1 MTTVLLVC
9 HANTCRSVMAHVL
22 LEKML
27 DARGVNGNV
36 RVRSGGIA
44 NHARD
49 GMIPSLDAR
58 IVLREDDI
66 HLAENAFASTDLR
79 RHRDIVAEAHLIV
92 TMTAQQ
98 KAMIGGYEEAQGRPI
113 LTLHEL
119 AVEAGDVDDPFGQ
132 GEYRYRAT
140 KDEIKRV
147 SSWGPDADPA
157 EGRRLSMSDEQI
169 LYAPDWPSLASSP
182 PAWPPRPASRA
193 SAPHL
198 DNSKANAGP

>member
-1 MTTVLLVC
+1 MTNVLLVC

-27 DARGVNGNV
+27 AARGPSAAV

-66 HLAENAFASTDLR
+66 HLAEDAFASTDLR
-79 RHRDIVAEAHLIV
+79 RHREIVAEAHLIV

-98 KAMIGGYEEAQGRPI
+98 KDTIAAYDEARGRVI
-113 LTLHEL
+113 MTLHEL
-119 AVEAGDVDDPFGQ
+119 AGEAGDVDDPFGQ
-132 GEYRYRAT
+132 GEDRYRAT
-140 KDEIKRV
+140 KDEIKRCLELGV
-147 SSWGPDADPA
+147 DRMLTLLQDGK
-157 EGRRLSMSDEQI
+157 EIRR
-169 LYAPDWPSLASSP
+169 
-182 PAWPPRPASRA
+182 
-193 SAPHL
+193 
-198 DNSKANAGP
+198 

>member
-1 MTTVLLVC
+1 MTNVLLVC

-27 DARGVNGNV
+27 ADRGTNGTV

-58 IVLREDDI
+58 IVLREEDI
-66 HLAENAFASTDLR
+66 HLSETAFASTDLR
-79 RHRDIVAEAHLIV
+79 RHREIVAAADLIV

-98 KAMIGGYEEAQGRPI
+98 KETIAAYVEAQGRPV

-119 AVEAGDVDDPFGQ
+119 AGEAGDVDDPFGQ
-132 GEYRYRAT
+132 GEDRYRAT
-140 KDEIKRV
+140 RDEIKRC
-147 SSWGPDADPA
+147 
-157 EGRRLSMSDEQI
+157 
-169 LYAPDWPSLASSP
+169 LALGVD
-182 PAWPPRPASRA
+182 RMLMLLHQRKERSR
-193 SAPHL
+193 
-198 DNSKANAGP
+198 

>member
-1 MTTVLLVC
+1 MTNFLLVC

-66 HLAENAFASTDLR
+66 HLAEDAFASTDLR
-79 RHRDIVAEAHLIV
+79 RHREIVAAADLIV

-98 KAMIGGYEEAQGRPI
+98 KDTIAAYAEAQGRPV

-119 AVEAGDVDDPFGQ
+119 AGEAGDVDDPFGQ
-132 GEYRYRAT
+132 GEDRYRAT
-140 KDEIKRV
+140 KDEIKRCLELGV
-147 SSWGPDADPA
+147 DRMLTLLRDRKGNYQK
-157 EGRRLSMSDEQI
+157 EVTQ
-169 LYAPDWPSLASSP
+169 
-182 PAWPPRPASRA
+182 
-193 SAPHL
+193 
-198 DNSKANAGP
+198 

>member
-1 MTTVLLVC
+1 LTNVLLVC

-27 DARGVNGNV
+27 VDRGRDGLV

-66 HLAENAFASTDLR
+66 HLAEGAFASTDLR
-79 RHRDIVAEAHLIV
+79 RHREIVAEAQLIV

-98 KAMIGGYEEAQGRPI
+98 KEMIATYEEARGRPI
-113 LTLHEL
+113 LTLKEL
-119 AVEAGDVDDPFGQ
+119 AGLVGDVDDPFGQ
-132 GEYRYRAT
+132 GEERYRAT
-140 KDEIKRV
+140 RDEIKRC
-147 SSWGPDADPA
+147 
-157 EGRRLSMSDEQI
+157 
-169 LYAPDWPSLASSP
+169 LALGVDRMLTLLHDGKENYGKEV
-182 PAWPPRPASRA
+182 AQ
-193 SAPHL
+193 
-198 DNSKANAGP
+198 

>member
-1 MTTVLLVC
+1 MTNVLLVC

-27 DARGVNGNV
+27 SARGTNGAV

-66 HLAENAFASTDLR
+66 HLAEDAFASTDLR
-79 RHRDIVAEAHLIV
+79 RHREIVAAADLIV

-98 KAMIGGYEEAQGRPI
+98 KDTIGGYEEARGRPI

-119 AVEAGDVDDPFGQ
+119 AGEGGDVDDPFGQ
-132 GEYRYRAT
+132 GEDRYRAT
-140 KDEIKRV
+140 RNEIKRCLEL
-147 SSWGPDADPA
+147 GLD
-157 EGRRLSMSDEQI
+157 RLMALLHDRKE
-169 LYAPDWPSLASSP
+169 
-182 PAWPPRPASRA
+182 
-193 SAPHL
+193 
-198 DNSKANAGP
+198 

>member
-1 MTTVLLVC
+1 MTNVLLVC

-27 DARGVNGNV
+27 GERGSNGAI

-66 HLAENAFASTDLR
+66 HLDEDTITSTDLR
-79 RHRDIVAEAHLIV
+79 RHREIVAEAHVIV

-98 KAMIGGYEEAQGRPI
+98 KETIGAYEEAQGRPI
-113 LTLHEL
+113 MTLKEL
-119 AVEAGDVDDPFGQ
+119 AGEVGDVNDPFGQ
-132 GEYRYRAT
+132 GEERYRACR
-140 KDEIKRV
+140 DEIKRCLEKSV
-147 SSWGPDADPA
+147 D
-157 EGRRLSMSDEQI
+157 RLLSFRKETT
-169 LYAPDWPSLASSP
+169 
-182 PAWPPRPASRA
+182 
-193 SAPHL
+193 
-198 DNSKANAGP
+198 

>member
-1 MTTVLLVC
+1 MALPEPIRRLEADRRLEPEELAKLFPDTLGRSLHEPPGTNFGKSLNERPKQEWKDLARRAVLAVALGGALTNVLLVC

-66 HLAENAFASTDLR
+66 HLAEDAFASTDLR
-79 RHRDIVAEAHLIV
+79 RHREIVAEAHLIV
-92 TMTAQQ
+92 TMTAEQ
-98 KAMIGGYEEAQGRPI
+98 KQTIGAYEEARG
-113 LTLHEL
+113 
-119 AVEAGDVDDPFGQ
+119 G
-132 GEYRYRAT
+132 
-140 KDEIKRV
+140 
-147 SSWGPDADPA
+147 
-157 EGRRLSMSDEQI
+157 
-169 LYAPDWPSLASSP
+169 
-182 PAWPPRPASRA
+182 
-193 SAPHL
+193 
-198 DNSKANAGP
+198 

>member
-1 MTTVLLVC
+1 MTNVLLVC

-66 HLAENAFASTDLR
+66 HLGEDAFASTDLR
-79 RHRDIVAEAHLIV
+79 RHREIVAEAHLIV
-92 TMTAQQ
+92 TMTAEQ
-98 KAMIGGYEEAQGRPI
+98 KQTIGTYVEAQGRPVV
-113 LTLHEL
+113 TLHEL
-119 AVEAGDVDDPFGQ
+119 AGEAGDVDDPFGQ
-132 GEYRYRAT
+132 GEDRYRAT
-140 KDEIKRV
+140 RDEIKRCLELGV
-147 SSWGPDADPA
+147 DRMLTLLHGN
-157 EGRRLSMSDEQI
+157 RR
-169 LYAPDWPSLASSP
+169 
-182 PAWPPRPASRA
+182 R
-193 SAPHL
+193 
-198 DNSKANAGP
+198 

>member
-1 MTTVLLVC
+1 LTNVLLVC

-27 DARGVNGNV
+27 AARGTNGAV
-36 RVRSGGIA
+36 RVHSGGIA

-66 HLAENAFASTDLR
+66 HLAEDAFASTDLR
-79 RHRDIVAEAHLIV
+79 RHREIVAAADLIV

-98 KAMIGGYEEAQGRPI
+98 KDTIAAYAEAQGRPV

-119 AVEAGDVDDPFGQ
+119 AGEAGDVDDPFGQ
-132 GEYRYRAT
+132 GEDRYRAT
-140 KDEIKRV
+140 RDEIKRCLELGV
-147 SSWGPDADPA
+147 DRMLTLLQDRK
-157 EGRRLSMSDEQI
+157 ENNR
-169 LYAPDWPSLASSP
+169 
-182 PAWPPRPASRA
+182 
-193 SAPHL
+193 
-198 DNSKANAGP
+198 